1 MHLHPRPEGRAS
13 SPADEGPRFSLLTLH
28 QALLDLHVGGFPP
41 PAAASACLFL
51 MARLGTG
58 SKRRQV
64 MAEGDSGFP
73 RGETEPCS
81 PLSYVALP
89 SQWHLEALPRSMCP
103 GETHLRMH

>member
-1 MHLHPRPEGRAS
+1 
-13 SPADEGPRFSLLTLH
+13 
-28 QALLDLHVGGFPP
+28 
-41 PAAASACLFL
+41 
-51 MARLGTG
+51 
-58 SKRRQV
+58 